1 MPYIFLAT
9 ASVQIQK
16 VGQIIA
22 QVPEPGMMLLFGL
35 FAGGLGLFIGRKRA

>member
-1 MPYIFLAT
+1 MLYITFAS
-9 ASVQIQK
+9 ASVPIQK
-16 VGQIIA
+16 MGQIIA